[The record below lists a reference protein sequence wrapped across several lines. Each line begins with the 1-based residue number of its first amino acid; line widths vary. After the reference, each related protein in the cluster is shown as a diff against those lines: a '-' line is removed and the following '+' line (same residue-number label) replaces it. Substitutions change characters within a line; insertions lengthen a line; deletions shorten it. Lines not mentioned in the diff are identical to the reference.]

1 VGRRKICV
9 GEVFWGGWGKM
20 GGGGGGVGMEPL
32 KDHKI
37 LFWEQDLKLIFFPDG
52 AKQNKP
58 DKPFMKTT
66 VVHLI
71 PGSPF
76 CFQRECHLLS

>member
-1 VGRRKICV
+1 MLCGKYLYQGWVGN
-9 GEVFWGGWGKM
+9 WGGGCRDGTPK
-20 GGGGGGVGMEPL
+20 GSQNLVLGARPQVN
-32 KDHKI
+32 
-37 LFWEQDLKLIFFPDG
+37 FFPDG